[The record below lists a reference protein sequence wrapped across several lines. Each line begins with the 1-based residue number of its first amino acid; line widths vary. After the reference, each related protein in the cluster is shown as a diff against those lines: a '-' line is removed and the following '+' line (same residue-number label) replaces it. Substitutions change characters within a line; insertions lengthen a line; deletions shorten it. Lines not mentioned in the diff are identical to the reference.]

1 MDDETG
7 KIAGFLL
14 EIEKLKAVKR
24 VVYVSGG
31 RRETT
36 PEHVWHMCM
45 YAILLGNGKADML
58 KTLKMILVHDL
69 VEVYA
74 GDASVWNE
82 KAREGKMEREQE
94 AAEKLFAMLPA
105 PHNKEF
111 MQLWEEFEE
120 HKSGEAEMSKIFDG
134 LQAVGQQVSSGGRA
148 WKEQGVTL
156 DMLVEK
162 SRSYGYGKGDSTDAV
177 WEEFFRLAKENNMFA
192 EKP

>member
-1 MDDETG
+1 MDEKTG
-7 KIAGFLL
+7 KIIGFLL
-14 EIEKLKAVKR
+14 EIEKLRGVKR
-24 VVYVSGG
+24 MVYTSDG
-31 RRETT
+31 RKETT

-58 KTLKMILVHDL
+58 KMLKMILVHDI

-82 KAREGKMEREQE
+82 KAREGKAKKEQE

-111 MQLWEEFEE
+111 MELWREFEE
-120 HKSGEAEMSKIFDG
+120 HKSGEAMMSKIFDG
-134 LQAVGQQVSSGGRA
+134 LQAVGQQVSSGGLA

-156 DMLVEK
+156 EMLVKK
-162 SRSYGYGKGDSTDAV
+162 SRSYGYGKGGSTDAI
-177 WEEFFRLAKENNMFA
+177 WEEF
-192 EKP
+192 